1 MVMRRASGFVW
12 HTRAIKKRSVS
23 HRVFEVAY
31 IYIDPNGWEISKKK
45 CRWIENR
52 LRSIKPLGE
61 NDPRGA
67 IAERKS
73 AIDVG

>member
-31 IYIDPNGWEISKKK
+31 IYIDPNGWEISKKNADGSRID
-45 CRWIENR
+45 CA
-52 LRSIKPLGE
+52 RSNPWGKTILE
-61 NDPRGA
+61 ELSPR
-67 IAERKS
+67 
-73 AIDVG
+73 

>member
-1 MVMRRASGFVW
+1 MVMRRARGFVW

-31 IYIDPNGWEISKKK
+31 IYIDPNGWEISKKMPMD
-45 CRWIENR
+45 RE
-52 LRSIKPLGE
+52 SIALDQPLGG